1 MDENRINYLVRQ
13 YATNQATDDEIE
25 QLFEWLRLNEK
36 DEVLQMQLEE
46 MASSTSPDASYD
58 PMYWEPVISQILRTE
73 RTPVRSIGK
82 RWVRYAAAVILIVG
96 VGGTAF
102 FLINKSK
109 TEKPVA
115 SNVKTNNDLP
125 PGKDGA
131 ILTLSDGSKVL
142 LDSIGNGVLST
153 QGSATVSIH
162 NSSVIYKDDATTN
175 DAVYNT
181 MSTPNGRQYQLVLPD
196 GSKVWL
202 NAASSITY
210 PTAFKGKERN
220 VTITGEAYFEI
231 AKDHTKPF
239 HVKVNDM
246 DVQVLGTRFNIN
258 SYGDESQI
266 NTTLL
271 DGGVKVSRNQQ
282 VCVLKP
288 GQQASMD
295 NSELKVVNNVNLD
308 QVMAWK
314 NGLFDFEHAG
324 LKSVVSQL
332 ARWYDLDVKYEGTI
346 SQRTFRGKI
355 TRDLS
360 LMQVLAILKDV
371 EVNFKVEGRTL
382 VVTN

>member
-1 MDENRINYLVRQ
+1 MDATRINYLVRQ
-13 YATNQATDDEIE
+13 YATNKATDEEIE
-25 QLFEWLRLNEK
+25 QLFEWLRLNKE

-46 MASSTSPDASYD
+46 MAASTSSDASYD
-58 PMYWEPVISQILRTE
+58 PAYWEPVIKQILQTE

-82 RWVRYAAAVILIVG
+82 RWMRYAAAVILIVG
-96 VGGTAF
+96 VGGTTF

-109 TEKPVA
+109 PEKPVA
-115 SNVKTNNDLP
+115 SNAKLGNDLP

-131 ILTLSDGSKVL
+131 VLTLSDGSKVL
-142 LDSIGNGVLST
+142 LDSIGNGVVST
-153 QGSATVSIH
+153 QGSATITIH
-162 NSSVIYKDDATTN
+162 NNSVVYKDNAATN
-175 DAVYNT
+175 EAVYNT

-210 PTAFKGKERN
+210 PTAFNGRERN

-231 AKDHTKPF
+231 AKNQSKPF

-282 VCVLKP
+282 ACVLKP
-288 GQQASMD
+288 GQQASM
-295 NSELKVVNNVNLD
+295 NSSELKVVNNVNLE

-314 NGLFDFEHAG
+314 NGLFDFEHAS

-332 ARWYDLDVKYEGTI
+332 ARWYDLDVKYEGTV
-346 SQRTFRGKI
+346 STRTFRGKI

-371 EVNFKVEGRTL
+371 EVHFNVEGRTL